1 MTEDFI
7 LDAISRVP
15 KDMIFWDRYTEVLRI
30 INDEYDLNPD
40 QESDIR
46 IAVREILEDDHNV

>member
-1 MTEDFI
+1 MTDDFI

-15 KDMIFWDRYTEVLRI
+15 KNMIFWDRYKEVLRI

-46 IAVREILEDDHNV
+46 IAVREILEDDNNV